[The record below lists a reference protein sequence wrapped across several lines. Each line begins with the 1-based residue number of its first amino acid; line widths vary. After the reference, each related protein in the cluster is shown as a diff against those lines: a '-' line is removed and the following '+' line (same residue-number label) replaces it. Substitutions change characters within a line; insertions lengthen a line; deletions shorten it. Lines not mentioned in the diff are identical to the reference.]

1 MSMIYDP
8 NPAVYSDTIFSFLL
22 YFNIEDA
29 KSLEP
34 FINPKKRAADIK
46 YYRDQIAKFD
56 IPAEELAPLFTV
68 YRTQSFAFSR
78 MYDYMSRMQD
88 FSLEA
93 LKAYLPDAATLI
105 LEVLHFYAPEE
116 IADAVPS
123 VAELTAIIGAMETTP
138 LVKYHLLAMTINPQV
153 YYDLLLT
160 ALEARLDQMTAYYK
174 ANKSLIDGVK
184 KAINEEE
191 VRAFLENRYSLTGQT
206 LAEDTAY
213 SVMLVGKNAV
223 RFVQGERPFLIIGF
237 DYSAR
242 MAILMG
248 ESIKPDIVKMGK
260 ALSEEKRVMAL
271 HLMLEKGEI
280 TAQQL
285 LRALDLSM
293 TATHYHLEMLLQ
305 AGMLCTRN
313 EGRTIFYS
321 VNRDYFDRAPMV
333 FEPFNTSTEEE

>member
-22 YFNIEDA
+22 YFNIDDA
-29 KSLEP
+29 KALEP

-46 YYRDQIAKFD
+46 HYRDQIAKFD

-68 YRTQSFAFSR
+68 YKTQSFAFSR
-78 MYDYMSRMQD
+78 IFDYMSRSQD
-88 FSLEA
+88 FSIEA
-93 LKAYLPDAATLI
+93 IEAYLPDAQTML
-105 LEVLHFYAPEE
+105 LELLHFYAPDE
-116 IADAVPS
+116 IADTVPTM
-123 VAELTAIIGAMETTP
+123 AELTAIIGAAETTP
-138 LVKYHLLAMTINPQV
+138 LVKYHLLAMAIDSQA
-153 YYDLLLT
+153 YYEVLFA
-160 ALEARLDQMTAYYK
+160 ALKSRLEQMKAYYK
-174 ANKSLIDGVK
+174 ANKPIIDSVK
-184 KAINEEE
+184 KAINETE
-191 VRAFLENRYSLTGQT
+191 VKAFLENRYNLTGQPLT
-206 LAEDTAY
+206 DSTSY

-223 RFVQGERPFLIIGF
+223 RFVQGEHPFLILGF

-271 HLMLEKGEI
+271 HLMLERGEI

-333 FEPFNTSTEEE
+333 FDPFNSSTLEE